1 MKRFLVN
8 ILNFTL
14 HCVNDVSLWYFHVIP
29 SGFDGHREAV
39 WCPRCWGS
47 PFSSCLY
54 FLNLCRGISMCDS
67 VCIARHDWKWFK
79 SIISANNKLISI
91 CWRNYRP
98 RFFHWVVTTGY
109 SLILY
114 LAKAF
119 WSHRVQKASNY
130 AMNCIFVG
138 ALWCFFWCRSTCRYP
153 CCQWGFFP
161 HHFGT
166 RLYDRGKRSHKTEN

>member
-1 MKRFLVN
+1 MKVIEFSETCLSTKDFIRSNHWIFLWNRNNLIRKVMKWFLVN

-14 HCVNDVSLWYFHVIP
+14 HCVNDVYFHVIW

-39 WCPRCWGS
+39 WCLQCWGS

-54 FLNLCRGISMCDS
+54 FLNLCRGISMYDS
-67 VCIARHDWKWFK
+67 VCIAQHDWKWFK

-109 SLILY
+109 SLNLY
-114 LAKAF
+114 LTKA
-119 WSHRVQKASNY
+119 
-130 AMNCIFVG
+130 
-138 ALWCFFWCRSTCRYP
+138 
-153 CCQWGFFP
+153 
-161 HHFGT
+161 
-166 RLYDRGKRSHKTEN
+166 

>member
-1 MKRFLVN
+1 MY
-8 ILNFTL
+8 
-14 HCVNDVSLWYFHVIP
+14 LWYFHVIW

-39 WCPRCWGS
+39 WCLRCWGS

-54 FLNLCRGISMCDS
+54 FLNLCRGISTYDS
-67 VCIARHDWKWFK
+67 VCIAQHDWKWFK

-109 SLILY
+109 SLNLY
-114 LAKAF
+114 LTKAL
-119 WSHRVQKASNY
+119 KATEYKKLQILCNELY
-130 AMNCIFVG
+130 ICC
-138 ALWCFFWCRSTCRYP
+138 CFFCVDEHVDIYFIS
-153 CCQWGFFP
+153 GVNFP

-166 RLYDRGKRSHKTEN
+166 GLYDWGKRSHKTKNSGNSFQH